1 MLDAQ
6 ERVQV
11 ALNLNLREE
20 VLIEKARPQA
30 AAGCRATREA
40 FTDAPCPACLFGL
53 C

>member
-30 AAGCRATREA
+30 AAGCHAPHFAASWSSTYGRVL
-40 FTDAPCPACLFGL
+40 APC
-53 C
+53 